1 MAIERT
7 LSILKPDATRRNLTG
22 RINAKFEEA
31 GLRIVAQKR
40 LQLSEAQAG
49 AFYAVHAAR
58 PFYKD
63 LVAFMTSGPV
73 VVQVLEGENAVA
85 RNRDI
90 MGATNP
96 ANAEPGTIRKEFAES
111 IEANSV
117 HGSDSADNAAT
128 EIAYF
133 FAGTL
138 RVTRRTAAA
147 RAGLSP

>member
-7 LSILKPDATRRNLTG
+7 LSIIKPDATERNLTG
-22 RINAKFEEA
+22 KINARLEDA

-40 LQLSEAQAG
+40 IRLTEDQAK
-49 AFYAVHAAR
+49 AFYAVHKDR

-73 VVQVLEGENAVA
+73 VVQVLEGESAVT
-85 RNRDI
+85 RNREV

-96 ANAEPGTIRKEFAES
+96 AEAAEGTIRKDFAQN

-117 HGSDSADNAAT
+117 HGSDSPENAANEVKFFFSDI
-128 EIAYF
+128 EIV
-133 FAGTL
+133 G
-138 RVTRRTAAA
+138 
-147 RAGLSP
+147 